1 MWSPLGHIANITVY
15 SLVMVYSECT
25 SPNEEAQ
32 SNEAALIGH
41 QDYMAA
47 GQANASQSTWDQDGL
62 TKCLNLTIISH

>member
-1 MWSPLGHIANITVY
+1 
-15 SLVMVYSECT
+15 MVYSECT